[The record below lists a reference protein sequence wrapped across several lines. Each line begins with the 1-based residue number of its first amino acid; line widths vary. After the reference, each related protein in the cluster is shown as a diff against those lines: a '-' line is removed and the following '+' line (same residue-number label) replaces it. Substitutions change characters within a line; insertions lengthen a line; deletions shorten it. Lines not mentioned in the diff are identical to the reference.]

1 VDLALAVAVIL
12 AAAVRQEVGSQLVL
26 ITMLQKFKRILTH
39 LWLDE
44 SDTRRAIPADMLARL
59 TALVVANELRHSGE
73 LCIFVEAGL
82 PASYLWRGAPPR
94 ERAMTLFGKLRVW
107 DTEHN
112 NGVLIYLL
120 VPEHAIE
127 IVADRGLARSVAP
140 GEWEALVSQLA
151 VHLREGRYEEG
162 LAQAVDAVSAKQAVH
177 FPRRGAG
184 TAYANELPDAPVVR

>member
-1 VDLALAVAVIL
+1 
-12 AAAVRQEVGSQLVL
+12 
-26 ITMLQKFKRILTH
+26 M
-39 LWLDE
+39 
-44 SDTRRAIPADMLARL
+44 
-59 TALVVANELRHSGE
+59 
-73 LCIFVEAGL
+73 
-82 PASYLWRGAPPR
+82 
-94 ERAMTLFGKLRVW
+94 W

-127 IVADRGLARSVAP
+127 IAADRGLARCVAP

-151 VHLREGRYEEG
+151 VQLREGRYEEG
-162 LAQAVDAVSAKQAVH
+162 LAQAVDAVSARQAAH

>member
-1 VDLALAVAVIL
+1 MALSLSLSRSLRALRRLAVH
-12 AAAVRQEVGSQLVL
+12 RWQEGDV
-26 ITMLQKFKRILTH
+26 
-39 LWLDE
+39 
-44 SDTRRAIPADMLARL
+44 RRALPDDALARL
-59 TALVVANELRHSGE
+59 SARVAASEQLHTGQIRICAEGAL
-73 LCIFVEAGL
+73 
-82 PASYLWRGAPPR
+82 PWSYLHREATAR
-94 ERAMTLFGKLRVW
+94 ERALMLFSKLRVW

-140 GEWEALVSQLA
+140 GEWQALVSQLA

-162 LAQAVDAVSAKQAVH
+162 LAQAVDAVSARQAAH

-184 TAYANELPDAPVVR
+184 MAYANELPDAPVVR

>member
-73 LCIFVEAGL
+73 LRIFVEAGL

-94 ERAMTLFGKLRVW
+94 ERALTLFGNLRVW

-120 VPEHAIE
+120 LADKAIE
-127 IVADRGLARSVAP
+127 IVADRGLNQHVSAPQWRAMMDKLGVA
-140 GEWEALVSQLA
+140 L
-151 VHLREGRYEEG
+151 HEG
-162 LAQAVDAVSAKQAVH
+162 LFEDGLTQALDALSAVLVAH
-177 FPRRGAG
+177 FPA
-184 TAYANELPDAPVVR
+184 TDNAANANELPDHPVLG

>member
-1 VDLALAVAVIL
+1 
-12 AAAVRQEVGSQLVL
+12 
-26 ITMLQKFKRILTH
+26 M
-39 LWLDE
+39 
-44 SDTRRAIPADMLARL
+44 
-59 TALVVANELRHSGE
+59 
-73 LCIFVEAGL
+73 
-82 PASYLWRGAPPR
+82 
-94 ERAMTLFGKLRVW
+94 W

-162 LAQAVDAVSAKQAVH
+162 LAQAVDAVSARQAVH
-177 FPRRGAG
+177 FPRLGAG
-184 TAYANELPDAPVVR
+184 MAYANELPDAPVVR